1 MNIID
6 CKDIVIIWYIIK
18 GVKTIDHGQIFHL
31 LDIKNEKKKEKE
43 NQNWAK
49 DDHIR
54 AW

>member
-31 LDIKNEKKKEKE
+31 LEIKEKE

-49 DDHIR
+49 DAHIR